1 MQLNSLSLRKK
12 SADPGLFSLILELQ
26 WFRCQ
31 QDSKVEGVYY
41 VDYFGPLRTNHRH
54 CIRKDISNHREAVII
69 MACWMNIFHS
79 KCVNSFYLPRL
90 IKFGFLSWFFLAF
103 YVVQTCFRSIWSRGS
118 ICTSDKNSSFVV
130 VVVLYQK
137 KRKSNISLIWRR
149 RRFFVLIWYHRV
161 KEFEVQ

>member
-1 MQLNSLSLRKK
+1 MQLNSLSLMKK

-90 IKFGFLSWFFLAF
+90 IKFGFLSWLFFWHFMSFKRVSARSEVAAAF
-103 YVVQTCFRSIWSRGS
+103 AQAIKIPHLLLLWCSIR
-118 ICTSDKNSSFVV
+118 
-130 VVVLYQK
+130 
-137 KRKSNISLIWRR
+137 KREKATFL
-149 RRFFVLIWYHRV
+149 
-161 KEFEVQ
+161 